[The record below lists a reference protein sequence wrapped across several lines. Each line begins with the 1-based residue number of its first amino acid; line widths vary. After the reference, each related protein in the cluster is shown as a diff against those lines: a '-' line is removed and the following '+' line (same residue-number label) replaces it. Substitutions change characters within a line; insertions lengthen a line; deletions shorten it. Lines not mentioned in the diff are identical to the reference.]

1 MCMCLILKL
10 KMIMIFTGIT
20 NQPLL
25 FAKQG
30 KRRKINRVPRKQIF
44 ILYQNHKKTVIRF
57 RNAFNFPS
65 Q

>member
-1 MCMCLILKL
+1 MCLILKF
-10 KMIMIFTGIT
+10 KMIIIFTGIT

-30 KRRKINRVPRKQIF
+30 KRRKIN
-44 ILYQNHKKTVIRF
+44 HKKTVIRF
-57 RNAFNFPS
+57 RNAFNLSS